1 MLYMQI
7 EEHCSDKHS
16 FISGQEA
23 RVLDDDILFQ
33 SKVIWLGSE
42 IVNFFSRGVSRPKHE
57 MSSLGHLER
66 NLCVMKEVKL

>member
-16 FISGQEA
+16 FISGPEA
-23 RVLDDDILFQ
+23 RVLNGDLLFQ

-42 IVNFFSRGVSRPKHE
+42 MVNYFRRGVKRPEH
-57 MSSLGHLER
+57 
-66 NLCVMKEVKL
+66 